1 MKIDINASK
10 IDMTPSL
17 KKYVN
22 MKMGSLSR
30 FVKRFEK
37 EGELTVFFEVARS
50 TKHHKHGDVFYA
62 EANLELPGKLLR
74 AESYNSDIRV
84 AIDSVKTTLKQE
96 IIKYK
101 NIAVMKKTGRK
112 V

>member
-1 MKIDINASK
+1 MRIDINASK
-10 IDMTPSL
+10 IDLTPSL

-37 EGELTVFFEVARS
+37 EGELTVFFEVARA

-62 EANLELPGKLLR
+62 EANLKLPGKLLR

-84 AIDSVKTTLKQE
+84 AVDSVKTTLKQE
-96 IIKYK
+96 IVKYK
-101 NIAVMKKTGRK
+101 NTLISKKKKNRI
-112 V
+112 